1 MTKSL
6 KKQNSPPKK
15 TRRRSQSSHE
25 AILKATVELLEE
37 VGYVSMSIEGIA
49 RRAGVGKQTI
59 YRWWSSKAN
68 LVMEAYTAVVAKKIP
83 LPNTGKVQEDL
94 EAIFCPLFKV
104 LNTTTAGTALAGIMT
119 EAQNN
124 PELAQAF
131 RDRFVASRRA
141 VIKTILESGIKR
153 GELRK
158 DINLECAVDSLYG
171 AMWYRLLLA
180 HAPLDENFAQILIA
194 QLLHGIES

>member
-1 MTKSL
+1 MTQSPKDQNTL
-6 KKQNSPPKK
+6 AKKA
-15 TRRRSQSSHE
+15 RRRSQSSHE
-25 AILKATVELLEE
+25 NILKATVELLEE
-37 VGYVSMSIEGIA
+37 VGYVNMSIEGIA
-49 RRAGVGKQTI
+49 RRARVGKQTI
-59 YRWWSSKAN
+59 YRWWPSKAA
-68 LVMEAYTAVVAKKIP
+68 LVMEAYTTVVAKKFPI
-83 LPNTGKVQEDL
+83 PNTGKVQEDL
-94 EAIFCPLFKV
+94 EVIFCPLFKV

-131 RDRFVASRRA
+131 REQFVASRRT

-158 DINLECAVDSLYG
+158 DIDLECAVDSLYG

-194 QLLHGIES
+194 QLLKGIQV

>member
-1 MTKSL
+1 MTKSF
-6 KKQNSPPKK
+6 KEQNTSLKK

-37 VGYVSMSIEGIA
+37 VGYVNMSIEGIA

-59 YRWWSSKAN
+59 YRWWSSKAV
-68 LVMEAYTAVVAKKIP
+68 LVMEAYTTVVAKKFP

-94 EAIFCPLFKV
+94 EAIFCPLFEV
-104 LNTTTAGTALAGIMT
+104 LNTTTAGAALAGIMT

-131 RDRFVASRRA
+131 RDRFVASRRTA
-141 VIKTILESGIKR
+141 IKTILSSGIKR
-153 GELRK
+153 GELRE
-158 DINLECAVDSLYG
+158 DIDLECAVDSLYG
-171 AMWYRLLLA
+171 AMWYRLLLG
-180 HAPLDENFAQILIA
+180 HAPLDENFAQIIIH
-194 QLLHGIES
+194 QLLQGIQ

>member
-6 KKQNSPPKK
+6 KKQNSLPKK

-59 YRWWSSKAN
+59 YRWWSSKAS
-68 LVMEAYTAVVAKKIP
+68 LVMEAYTTVVAKKIP
-83 LPNTGKVQEDL
+83 SPNTGKVQEDL

-104 LNTTTAGTALAGIMT
+104 LNTTTAGTALAGIMA

-131 RDRFVASRRA
+131 RDQFVASRRA

-194 QLLHGIES
+194 QLLHGIEL

>member
-6 KKQNSPPKK
+6 KKQNSPSKK

-59 YRWWSSKAN
+59 YRWWSSKAA
-68 LVMEAYTAVVAKKIP
+68 LVMEAYTTVVAKKFP
-83 LPNTGKVQEDL
+83 LPSTGKVQEDL

-131 RDRFVASRRA
+131 RDQFVASRRA

-180 HAPLDENFAQILIA
+180 HAPLDENFAQILIV
-194 QLLHGIES
+194 QLLQGIQS